1 MKKADKRRHLIR
13 AAVEAVEV
21 KTQLMEKSLDDII
34 ELSVMMAR
42 AIKKGGTIYLAGN
55 GGSAAD
61 CQHFATELV
70 VRLSTSFNR
79 PSLAAVSLGC
89 DSSLLTA
96 AGNDFGFD
104 KIFSRQVEGLVGKK
118 DALVLISTSGNSQN
132 LVLAARAAR
141 KKGACVYSLLGGS
154 GGRLKKLSD
163 YKLMVPSQSVQ
174 RIQEEHT
181 FIIHNLVYLMEREL
195 FG

>member
-1 MKKADKRRHLIR
+1 MKKADKRKHLIM
-13 AAVEAVEV
+13 AAVDAVEV
-21 KTQLMEKSLDDII
+21 KTVLMEKSLDDII
-34 ELSVMMAR
+34 EISVKMAR
-42 AIKKGGTIYLAGN
+42 VIKKGGTIYLAGN

-70 VRLSTSFNR
+70 VRLSASFNR
-79 PSLAAVSLGC
+79 PSLPAVSLCC

-96 AGNDFGFD
+96 AGNDFGFE
-104 KIFSRQVEGLVGKK
+104 KIFARQVEGLVGKK

-141 KKGACVYSLLGGS
+141 KKGTPVYSLLGGN
-154 GGRLKKLSD
+154 GGRLKKLSN
-163 YKLMVPSQSVQ
+163 YKLIGPSKSVQ

-181 FIIHNLVYLMEREL
+181 FVIHNLVYLMEREL